1 MKQFLEFLS
10 INTDKSSK
18 RLVGV
23 IGAFCLFIAMFF
35 FHTDTLYYCV
45 TSTVLGSL
53 GITAIDNFI
62 NKK

>member
-1 MKQFLEFLS
+1 MKYILDFLS
-10 INTDKSSK
+10 INTDRSSK

-23 IGAFCLFIAMFF
+23 IGAFCLFIAMFI
-35 FHTDTLYYCV
+35 FHTPELYYCV